1 MKSLVQILVAAV
13 VALCCAGP
21 NDKANAQAY
30 PNKPI
35 TIIVPFGPGSAT
47 DTISRVV
54 AQHLGAALKQSV
66 VVETRPGANGAL
78 AALYVARSAPDGY
91 TLLMSTNSPHSAVP
105 FLMKNVSYDPV
116 KDFTAVTRM
125 GSYTLMLVTN
135 PSIPAKSVKELIAY
149 AKDRPGK
156 LSFAS
161 GNTSGVVAGAT
172 LRHWAEL
179 DMLHVPY
186 KSSPPAIND
195 VLGGR
200 VSMMF
205 TDLVTGLPHVKAG
218 KLNALAVSRIKRSS
232 LIPELP
238 TLDEAGVTGF
248 DMDSWAGLFAPAHTP
263 PAVIKL
269 LNTELRKIIDSPD
282 VKSTLGKVGFEA
294 FSSSPQELD
303 DFVKVQLV
311 KWGKMVKDAGIQP
324 E

>member
-1 MKSLVQILVAAV
+1 MRHLLRSLIAAAATMLTVA
-13 VALCCAGP
+13 
-21 NDKANAQAY
+21 ANAQGY

-47 DTISRVV
+47 DTITRVV
-54 AQHLGAALKQSV
+54 GQHLSNVLKQTV

-78 AALYVARSAPDGY
+78 AALYVARAAPDGY
-91 TLLMSTNSPHSAVP
+91 TLLMSTNSPHSAAP

-125 GSYTLMLVTN
+125 GSYTLMLVIH
-135 PSIPAKSVKELIAY
+135 PSIPAQSVKQLIDY
-149 AKDRPGK
+149 VKDNPGK

-161 GNTSGVVAGAT
+161 ANTSGIVAGET
-172 LRHWAEL
+172 LKHFAEL

-186 KSSPPAIND
+186 KSSPPALND

-205 TDLVTGLPHVKAG
+205 TDLTTGLPHVKSG
-218 KLNALAVSRIKRSS
+218 TLRALATTRLKRST
-232 LIPELP
+232 LFPELP

-248 DMDSWAGLFAPAHTP
+248 DMDSWAGIFAPAHTP
-263 PAVIKL
+263 PDIVAL
-269 LNTELRKIIDSPD
+269 LNRELRKIIDSPE
-282 VKSTLGKVGFEA
+282 VKKTLSNVGFEA

-303 DFVKVQLV
+303 GFVKVQLD